1 MMCGIEILHLVRGL
15 LSETSHTLVPSVYR
29 SLNLSDIL
37 FPSIY
42 PTKDSGFLYGYNN
55 YERNSFPLD

>member
-1 MMCGIEILHLVRGL
+1 MCGIEILPLVHDL

-29 SLNLSDIL
+29 SLYLSDIL
-37 FPSIY
+37 IASIY

-55 YERNSFPLD
+55 YERNSLPLD